1 MAKTRWKLKE
11 APDQKLILALSDSL
25 NISHALA
32 SILIQRNI
40 TNFFEAKSFFRPSLT
55 SIHDPFL
62 MDGMHQASIRVINAI
77 TNNEKIYVYGDYD
90 VDGTCSAALM
100 YLFLK
105 ELGANVETY
114 IPNRL
119 TEGYGM
125 SVQSI
130 DFIKEQ
136 KTDLIISVDCGI
148 TAVEEIDHA
157 NKLGIDVI
165 VCDHHQPKEE
175 LPKAHAILDPIKPG
189 CNYPFKHLSGAGV
202 AFKLASAV
210 GDRIGKKNMALKYLD
225 LVALAGAADIVPLV
239 DENRILV
246 REGLDLINSNPRPGI
261 AALIKSA
268 RMEPGNLT
276 AGQIVFTIAPR
287 VNAVGRLG
295 DANRAVELFTTNDPQ
310 KATELAQILEDENT
324 KRRTIDEATFSHA
337 IDLVETIIDLE
348 NELGIVLHDN
358 DWHPGVI
365 GIVASRLVE
374 KFHKPTVML
383 TTIDG
388 VAKGSARSIPGFNIY
403 EALQG
408 CEDLLLQFG
417 GHEAAAGLAVD
428 IEKIEEFKKRFN
440 AILKTNMKE
449 SDLLP
454 EIHID
459 AKLSFSEISPKF
471 IRILDQFAPFGPGN
485 MRPVFM
491 SENVS
496 LVYPPR
502 IVGSN
507 HIVTCFKQNGNDKVF
522 DAIGF
527 NLGSFA
533 SRIDKDRNLVDI
545 VYTLETVT
553 KDGKSYPQIRI
564 KDLQIKEIQN

>member
-1 MAKTRWKLKE
+1 MAKTRWKLKQ
-11 APDQKLILALSDSL
+11 APDEKLVLALSDSL

-62 MDGMHQASIRVINAI
+62 MDGMHQASIRVINAV

-125 SVQSI
+125 SIQSI

-136 KTDLIISVDCGI
+136 NTDLIISVDCGI

-175 LPKAHAILDPIKPG
+175 LPRAHAILDPIKPG

-239 DENRILV
+239 DENRVLV
-246 REGLDLINSNPRPGI
+246 KEGLEIINTNPRPGI
-261 AALIKSA
+261 EALIKSA

-310 KATELAQILEDENT
+310 KAIELAQVLEDENT

-337 IDLVETIIDLE
+337 IDLVETVINLE
-348 NELGIVLHDN
+348 TELGIVLHDN

-417 GHEAAAGLAVD
+417 GHEAAAGLAVE

-459 AKLSFSEISPKF
+459 AKLAFSEISPKF

-507 HIVTCFKQNGNDKVF
+507 HIVTCFRQNGSDKVF

-533 SRIDKDRNLVDI
+533 GRIDKERNLVDI
-545 VYTLETVT
+545 VYTIESIN
-553 KDGKSYPQIRI
+553 KDGKTFPQIRL
-564 KDLQIKEIQN
+564 KDLQIKDI

>member
-1 MAKTRWKLKE
+1 MAKNRWKIKE
-11 APDQKLILALSDSL
+11 APDQKLILSLADSL

-40 TNFFEAKSFFRPSLT
+40 TNFFEAKSFFRPSLNA
-55 SIHDPFL
+55 IHDPFL
-62 MDGMHQASIRVINAI
+62 MDGMNRASIRVINAI

-125 SVQSI
+125 SIQSI
-130 DFIKEQ
+130 DYIKEQ
-136 KTDLIISVDCGI
+136 NTDLIISVDCGI

-165 VCDHHQPKEE
+165 VCDHHQPKDE
-175 LPKAHAILDPIKPG
+175 LPNAYAILDPIKPG
-189 CNYPFKHLSGAGV
+189 CSYPFKHLSGAGV

-210 GDRIGKKNMALKYLD
+210 GDRIGKKDMALKYLD
-225 LVALAGAADIVPLV
+225 LVALAGAADIVPLI

-246 REGLDLINSNPRPGI
+246 KEGLDLINSNPRPGI

-337 IDLVETIIDLE
+337 VDLVETVIDLE

-417 GHEAAAGLAVD
+417 GHEAAAGLAVEL
-428 IEKIEEFKKRFN
+428 EKIEEFRKRFN
-440 AILKTNMKE
+440 AILKNNMKE

-454 EIHID
+454 EIQID

-496 LVYPPR
+496 LVYPPK

-507 HIVTCFKQNGNDKVF
+507 HLVTCFKQNGNDKIF

-533 SRIDKDRNLVDI
+533 SRIDKEKNLVDI
-545 VYTLETVT
+545 VYTLETIN